1 MSSLNEFILA
11 STPAQRARAS
21 EIAVINSLANS
32 GDQVTILRGCYNLQ
46 RVAGISTVQ
55 YKFVAEIEAFVNYAV
70 NHKHYKNKTIMYDD
84 LLRGETILFPSY
96 H

>member
-1 MSSLNEFILA
+1 MPSLNEFILA

-21 EIAVINSLANS
+21 EIAVINALVGS
-32 GDQVTILRGCYNLQ
+32 GNQVTILRGCCALQ

-55 YKFVAEIEAFVNYAV
+55 YKFVAEIEAFVNYAI
-70 NHKHYKNKTIMYDD
+70 NHKHYKSKNTMYDD
-84 LLRGETILFPSY
+84 LLLGATILFPSY